1 MEGDFIM
8 GKKFEEWVIR
18 IAEAESSDT
27 TIRQWCKENG
37 ISKGSYY
44 YWHKILKN
52 EGLLPG
58 QTEQTAEDEGTLS
71 SSPVLTKSVPDFAE
85 LPLPINRSPVSDP
98 QTGFVFNSQ
107 IMLQLR
113 GCQVFIGDGFSS
125 ETLTRVME
133 VVS

>member
-1 MEGDFIM
+1 M
-8 GKKFEEWVIR
+8 GKKIEEWVIK
-18 IAEAESSDT
+18 IAEAESSGT

-58 QTEQTAEDEGTLS
+58 QTVQDDENDDTLS
-71 SSPVLTKSVPDFAE
+71 RPPVLHKSVPDFAE
-85 LPLPINRSPVSDP
+85 LPLPISKPPVSVP
-98 QTGFVFNSQ
+98 QTGFSFNPQ
-107 IMLQLR
+107 VMLQLR
-113 GCQVFIGDGFSS
+113 ACQVFVGDGFSP
-125 ETLTRVME
+125 ETLARVME